1 MNTHANRFNNDN
13 GLSVNIAASDAE
25 NLQRV
30 RFILDQWEA
39 GATIERSPRASD
51 EWQVVEYFGDLLD
64 FQNNRY
70 RRAQ

>member
-13 GLSVNIAASDAE
+13 GLSVNIAADDAE
-25 NLQRV
+25 NLARV

-39 GATIERSPRASD
+39 GTTIERSPRTSD

-64 FQNNRY
+64 FRNNRY